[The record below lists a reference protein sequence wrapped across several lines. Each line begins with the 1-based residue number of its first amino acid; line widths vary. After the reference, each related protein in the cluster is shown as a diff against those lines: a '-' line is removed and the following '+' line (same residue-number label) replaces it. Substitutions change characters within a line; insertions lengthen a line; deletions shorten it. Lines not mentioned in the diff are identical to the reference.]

1 MHRKIV
7 NYTDIYKDRAPISS
21 DVDDNCIKI
30 KDNSCTSFFNWHD
43 DCHYD
48 YQTLEQVF
56 NGAQLF
62 NLRDNKLAKNV
73 LFKRLIDVELSNL
86 IVPNIISFYANDE
99 FQIWRSSKKLKVCN
113 MFIKNLDKT
122 KKEKFPQWTAQKQ
135 KQSEYCLIAVDRPLS
150 LFVDPTERMLFGK
163 IKCNIVTSDIADDN
177 YFECNKAGLPE
188 CVKVLSDKIAG
199 IKVNKKRLLEIDD
212 GETFRF
218 FADKN
223 AKYNG
228 VEIDTDKPITC
239 QYQNGE
245 IKVVH
250 FVDRKK
256 ALKDTVCKKINDII
270 SMLQSYKISKH
281 KQEDITTQDY
291 TWLNN
296 LASAINNEQTNL
308 TINDLMNVNNYLN
321 AIRSSLVVLLET
333 GGLLPEGVK
342 KCNEKIV
349 NNLGQLKEMCEEKN
363 ICEIKLKEPKSM
375 PDNDNNNNMQII
387 QESDTIKNSN
397 DENLKTLF
405 PPNRDDSKKTI
416 EDYVNGN
423 KSNTAQQDVANA
435 NSLEKY
441 NRTLTNNIHILQA
454 SDTIKNGNNENLKT
468 YMCINQHMG
477 QEKLEEKLKVS
488 TEIADEVNSKE
499 NAKIDGIENDAL
511 VVVSDIEGR
520 AKDFLLKLKHTGV
533 IDMVDV
539 DKDTGKLKICLNKDF
554 CGTIDFCGDLTAYK
568 DALRPFSNEIV
579 TEVFEELLEQIKEHN
594 KDKDKD
600 KQIQFVAVPGNHE
613 FYEFWGN
620 LDLDSLLRKTDGD
633 KEPLLIKL
641 KSLKVIA
648 EIQKYF
654 LQQVRD
660 NNDDITDNDYQYKEI
675 DINERI
681 KLLDNECKML
691 GIIYNALSDK
701 GIDPA
706 NYFDYFIN
714 YDSKKKN
721 VEENKENI
729 KNGCFKI
736 TTKGG
741 KITNEECTKEENN
754 FYWKSITKENLKKIF
769 TDDVYCLPF
778 SNILEILKSN
788 HKYQE
793 NSGENTEWT
802 EALINKKLN
811 DLKSVLD
818 DEAVALNESMK
829 WPCYQDDLKTKLT
842 SIKDLE
848 TKLKSFKVA
857 IQKLKQ
863 ELSEKGYITEAES
876 KDEDPISLLRPL
888 FWDKSALLSKIV
900 FNHRGKKF
908 RTLHHF
914 GLFVPANRLAHNLT
928 EDNQNEIFADSFSRN
943 NQFNIDALNWASLR
957 HLKRDIFKN
966 NKIPTLFGHE
976 GKWRPDAQTSK
987 MYCVDTGH
995 EDNLNVVCVVDSK
1008 NQITPYYTYKCIKLK
1023 NEEQRKKQNQQN
1035 VVELKLGDYD
1045 REKITLAIYDCKPQ
1059 ENKSIINKDVELGQ
1073 QSPEDKNIVNAM
1085 FNNGDRQ
1092 PVQQKNTMDNSN
1104 NLEKKTKLE
1113 EQKPVSDDDNT
1124 QIIKESD
1131 IIKNSNDE
1139 NSKTL
1144 LGPNSDVLK
1153 KTIEDYVNGNQG
1165 ASNQQAVANAIGS
1178 LIDGN
1183 GADFLEK
1190 YSRTFAFS
1198 HKDKRAQQV
1207 YETYKNIEKDK
1218 LIIYNDDR
1226 PKGEYKMYRLNDIH
1240 SFNTP
1245 CGSCL

>member
-7 NYTDIYKDRAPISS
+7 NYTDIYKDRTPISS

-30 KDNSCTSFFNWHD
+30 KDNSCISFFNWHD

-86 IVPNIISFYANDE
+86 IVPNIITFYANDE

-113 MFIKNLDKT
+113 MFIKNLDKI
-122 KKEKFPQWTAQKQ
+122 KKEEFPQWTAQKQ

-199 IKVNKKRLLEIDD
+199 IKVNKGRLLEIDD
-212 GETFRF
+212 GEIFRF

-228 VEIDTDKPITC
+228 VEIDTKRPITC
-239 QYQNGE
+239 RYQNGE

-250 FVDRKK
+250 FVDKQGQEHK
-256 ALKDTVCKKINDII
+256 PQESKENEEKTKQKQKNTACKTINDII
-270 SMLQSYKISKH
+270 NMLLLYKNSQY
-281 KQEDITTQDY
+281 KQEDIATQDY

-296 LASAINNEQTNL
+296 LSEAIKNKNTSFTMEDLMQINNYTGEIARNFKELLDEKQQPAQQSASYLKTNI
-308 TINDLMNVNNYLN
+308 T
-321 AIRSSLVVLLET
+321 
-333 GGLLPEGVK
+333 
-342 KCNEKIV
+342 
-349 NNLGQLKEMCEEKN
+349 NNLNNLKQIYEAKN
-363 ICEIKLKEPKSM
+363 ICETKPTEQKLVSN
-375 PDNDNNNNMQII
+375 NDNKDNLQII
-387 QESDTIKNSN
+387 KESDKIKSSHNERLNAFSSQSN
-397 DENLKTLF
+397 D
-405 PPNRDDSKKTI
+405 NRIKII
-416 EDYVNGN
+416 EERV
-423 KSNTAQQDVANA
+423 
-435 NSLEKY
+435 
-441 NRTLTNNIHILQA
+441 
-454 SDTIKNGNNENLKT
+454 
-468 YMCINQHMG
+468 NQHMG
-477 QEKLEEKLKVS
+477 QVDEKKLQVLQ
-488 TEIADEVNSKE
+488 EIANEVNLPE
-499 NAKIDGIENDAL
+499 NAKIEGIENDAL

-533 IDMVDV
+533 IDRVDV
-539 DKDTGKLKICLNKDF
+539 DKETGKLKICLNQDF

-568 DALRPFSNEIV
+568 DDLPHFSNEIV
-579 TEVFEELLEQIKEHN
+579 TELFEELLEQIKKHN
-594 KDKDKD
+594 EENKDKD

-613 FYEFWGN
+613 FYNFWG
-620 LDLDSLLRKTDGD
+620 DCDLRKLVLGIDGD
-633 KEPLLIKL
+633 KEPFLIKL

-660 NNDDITDNDYQYKEI
+660 NNDDITDNDYQYKDI
-675 DINERI
+675 DINKRI
-681 KLLDNECKML
+681 TLLDNECNML

-714 YDSKKKN
+714 YESKKKN

-741 KITNEECTKEENN
+741 KITNEKCTKKDNN
-754 FYWKSITKENLKKIF
+754 LFWDNITKEKLKNIF

-778 SNILEILKSN
+778 SNILKILKS
-788 HKYQE
+788 HGEGQE
-793 NSGENTEWT
+793 NSGECTEWT
-802 EALINKKLN
+802 EDLINEKLN

-818 DEAVALNESMK
+818 HEDTVLNKSEY
-829 WPCYQDDLKTKLT
+829 WPVYSYDLKTMLT
-842 SIKDLE
+842 STKDLE
-848 TKLKSFKVA
+848 TKMKSFDVA
-857 IQKLKQ
+857 IKKLKQ
-863 ELSEKGYITEAES
+863 ELLEKGCITDAES

-914 GLFVPANRLAHNLT
+914 GLFVPENKSAKDLT
-928 EDNQNEIFADSFSRN
+928 LDNQNEIFAKAFLTN
-943 NQFNIDALNWASLR
+943 NQFNIDALNRCSLR
-957 HLKRDIFKN
+957 HLKRDIFEN

-976 GKWRPDAQTSK
+976 GMWLSDAQTSK
-987 MYCVDTGH
+987 MYCVDTRH
-995 EDNLNVVCVVDSK
+995 SDNLNVVCVVDS
-1008 NQITPYYTYKCIKLK
+1008 NNIITPYYTYKCIKLK
-1023 NEEQRKKQNQQN
+1023 NEEQKKQNQQN
-1035 VVELKLGDYD
+1035 AVELKLGDYD
-1045 REKITLAIYDCKPQ
+1045 GKKITLAIYDCKPQ

-1144 LGPNSDVLK
+1144 LGPNIEDLE
-1153 KTIEDYVNGNQG
+1153 KTVEDYVNGNTG
-1165 ASNQQAVANAIGS
+1165 TTEQQKVAEAISS
-1178 LIDGN
+1178 LIVKN
-1183 GADFLEK
+1183 NASSLEK

-1207 YETYKNIEKDK
+1207 YETYKKIANQKNI
-1218 LIIYNDDR
+1218 IVNDDAQS
-1226 PKGEYKMYRLNDIH
+1226 KLSMYRLSDVHYI
-1240 SFNTP
+1240 NTP